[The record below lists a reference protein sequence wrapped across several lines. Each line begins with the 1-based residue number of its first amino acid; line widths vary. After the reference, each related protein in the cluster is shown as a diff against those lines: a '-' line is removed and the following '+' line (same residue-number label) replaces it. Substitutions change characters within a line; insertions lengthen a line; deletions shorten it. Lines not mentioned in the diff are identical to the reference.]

1 MNTAHREMSRPQPVS
16 LRVRSRLTFNEQ
28 LSFFAAAEEVGP
40 SQTFF
45 GWWATLAL
53 VLAVVPW
60 VVVGFMI
67 WMFA

>member
-1 MNTAHREMSRPQPVS
+1 MNTAHREMSRPQPMP
-16 LRVRSRLTFNEQ
+16 LHVRDRLTFNEQ
-28 LSFFAAAEEVGP
+28 LSFFAPANNFGS
-40 SQTFF
+40 SQTSF

-60 VVVGFMI
+60 VVVGWMI